1 MSDTNGQKLN
11 KYGLLWTEVSIFKT
25 KQQRHLILCGYH
37 ELMRDKGMTIQF
49 IEKKCR
55 VKPNLIQLVIR

>member
-1 MSDTNGQKLN
+1 MDYYERRSRFSKRSN
-11 KYGLLWTEVSIFKT
+11 KD
-25 KQQRHLILCGYH
+25 LILCGYH